1 MSISKAAPRSVLGP
15 RLGPRAARPIGLW
28 LLPLLL
34 GVFTVYALW
43 SSAGNFRQWPVYSA
57 LFDLLGEGFR
67 RGQLYLPV
75 TPAPQLLAAA
85 NPYDR
90 ANGRY
95 WIIDATLHDSK
106 WYLYWGPLP
115 SLLQALIKS
124 ALGIYTLIGDQ
135 YLVLAFSLLS
145 TGFGAL
151 LIEDIRLRMF
161 SRVPRWVSVL
171 CVLALAFA
179 NPVPYLVSTAGQYQA
194 AIAGG
199 QTFLVAGMWCAFRA
213 VQRDM
218 TPARARRWLLLAG
231 AAFGAA
237 LSCRIS
243 VTAAA
248 ALVALL
254 AACVASWGR
263 GWRALCAN
271 AACIAAAPLV
281 SVSLLLLYNHA
292 RFGRWLDFGMKEQVS
307 YFEFKLSARYLLT
320 NLYAYALS
328 PFEWTCQFP
337 YALQSMARG
346 PKSVPAWVPRAPDY
360 VFPEPISGFLASVPL
375 TWLFPVPLV
384 VVARH
389 IRQLKREAWRNY
401 AFCALSFALLGSIS
415 GALVLFV
422 YAATMRYLGDFIYGL
437 ALLSVLGAFTWIA
450 SRRSVIG
457 RRFASAV
464 TALLCAA
471 SIALGLLLG
480 YLGYNDHFPRF
491 NPALNQVL
499 VQRLSVCPSAHPK

>member
-1 MSISKAAPRSVLGP
+1 MSKATPIRS
-15 RLGPRAARPIGLW
+15 ARPLGLW
-28 LLPLLL
+28 LIPLLI
-34 GVFTVYALW
+34 GVLAVYALW
-43 SSAGNFRQWPVYSA
+43 SSAGRFGHWPVYTT
-57 LFDLLGEGFR
+57 LFDLLAEGFR

-95 WIIDATLHDSK
+95 WIIDATLHDGK

-115 SLLQALIKS
+115 SLLQALTKS
-124 ALGIYTLIGDQ
+124 ALGIHQLIGDQ

-161 SRVPRWVSVL
+161 SRVPRWVSAL
-171 CVLALAFA
+171 CILALAFM

-194 AIAGG
+194 AIAGA

-213 VQRDM
+213 VRGDL
-218 TPARARRWLLLAG
+218 TPAHARRWLLLAG
-231 AAFGAA
+231 VAFGAA
-237 LSCRIS
+237 ASCRIS

-254 AACVASWGR
+254 AACGAAWGR
-263 GWRALCAN
+263 GWKALGVN
-271 AACIAAAPLV
+271 AACIAAAPLL
-281 SVSLLLLYNHA
+281 SLSLLLLYNHA

-320 NLYAYALS
+320 NLYAYVLS

-337 YALQSMARG
+337 YALQSMAHG
-346 PKSVPAWVPRAPDY
+346 PKTPPSWVPRAPDY
-360 VFPEPISGFLASVPL
+360 IFPEPISGFLASAPL
-375 TWLFPVPLV
+375 TWLFPVPLLV
-384 VVARH
+384 TARH
-389 IRQLKREAWRNY
+389 LRQLRREAWRTY
-401 AFCALSFALLGSIS
+401 VFCALSFAVLGSIS
-415 GALVLFV
+415 GILVLFV

-437 ALLSVLGAFTWIA
+437 ALLSVLGAFTWIG
-450 SRRSVIG
+450 SRRSVLG
-457 RRFASAV
+457 QRLACFV
-464 TALLCAA
+464 TAVLCVA

-491 NPALNQVL
+491 NPELHEALVKH
-499 VQRLSVCPSAHPK
+499 LSVCSLFHR